1 MSWIRKKLDS
11 LAGTIIAVVA
21 GLTSLQLP
29 AFIDAYLQRLGG
41 HLNEARLGLVAVKK
55 SQIGKEPALLEQ
67 VVATAQERVDYLE
80 AAQSAIAQAG
90 SFEQPIL
97 FFTHMDNDIAL
108 ATARS
113 FTPALPLDVPS
124 LIFAVLGVVVG
135 WLAWGL
141 IKSPARLFRGKKR
154 PAGQT

>member
-41 HLNEARLGLVAVKK
+41 HLNEARLGLVAVEN
-55 SQIGKEPALLEQ
+55 SQLGKEPALLEQ

-80 AAQSAIAQAG
+80 VAQSAIAQAG
-90 SFEQPIL
+90 SFEQPVL
-97 FFTHMDNDIAL
+97 FFTHLDNEIAL

-124 LIFAVLGVVVG
+124 LIYAVLGMLVG
-135 WLAWGL
+135 WSAWGL
-141 IKSPARLFRGKKR
+141 IKSPARLFRSKKR
-154 PAGQT
+154 PAGQI